1 MMRRARRAF
10 SALDLIRSPTRA
22 TDHAAGAGCPAYCG
36 HAESQSL
43 LRMAHRDAALKR
55 MAAGPTPPG
64 REHALREVLDRLG
77 PSAFAGLLDPAGVR
91 RHANRA
97 VLQAIGGTPS
107 RVLGRRFDAM
117 PWWQGCER
125 SQRRLQQ
132 ALNNAVSGEG
142 LAPRCAPRRCLSRYQ
157 RGGMQ
162 AAWPEARVA
171 VAAADARHRHPDQRD
186 PLAAAL
192 ARDTRR
198 RLHAICGRSSPSR

>member
-1 MMRRARRAF
+1 MTRRARRAF
-10 SALDLIRSPTRA
+10 PARHLIRSPRRA

-36 HAESQSL
+36 HAESHSL
-43 LRMAHRDAALKR
+43 LRMAQRDAALKR

-64 REHALREVLDRLG
+64 REHALRVVLDRLG
-77 PSAFAGLLDPAGVR
+77 PSVFAGLLDPAGVLR
-91 RHANRA
+91 YASRA
-97 VLQAIGGTPS
+97 ALQAIGSTPS
-107 RVLGRRFDAM
+107 RGLGRRFDAM

-142 LAPRCAPRRCLSRYQ
+142 IAPRCAPRRCLSRYQ

-162 AAWPEARVA
+162 AAWPEARAA
-171 VAAADARHRHPDQRD
+171 VAAADARHRHPDRRN

-192 ARDTRR
+192 AQDVRR
-198 RLHAICGRSSPSR
+198 RLLAI